1 MRLSLQLYQQVLKHC
16 TFCETPF
23 YLIESTAFIWAQDGS
38 KKDIR
43 IGPNVIREKSKLL
56 YDNLKQKEGEGSK
69 AGEFSSSRRWFDI
82 HKYAWSKEQRN
93 SNDLGTAGIEDFGPA
108 LCGAC
113 EEDVGEDEQ

>member
-1 MRLSLQLYQQVLKHC
+1 MRLSLQLYQQVLKHY

-69 AGEFSSSRRWFDI
+69 AGEFSSSRRWFDNFR
-82 HKYAWSKEQRN
+82 K
-93 SNDLGTAGIEDFGPA
+93 
-108 LCGAC
+108 
-113 EEDVGEDEQ
+113 